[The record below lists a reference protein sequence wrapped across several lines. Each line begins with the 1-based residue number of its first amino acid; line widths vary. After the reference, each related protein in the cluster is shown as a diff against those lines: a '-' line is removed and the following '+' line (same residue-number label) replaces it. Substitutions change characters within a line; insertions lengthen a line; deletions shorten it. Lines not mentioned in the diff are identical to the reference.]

1 MHGGQVTRG
10 FHDHGQ
16 NQQEDKVNISCEQ
29 APEEFAA
36 SFPFSGDEAG
46 KEGGNDIDC
55 GDTDRNDSLRKP
67 QPVHEKCQKQ
77 QKDTG

>member
-1 MHGGQVTRG
+1 MYGRQITGR
-10 FHDHGQ
+10 FHHHGQ
-16 NQQEDKVNISCEQ
+16 NQQDDKVNASCKQ

-46 KEGGNDIDC
+46 KEGGNDIDR

-67 QPVHEKCQKQ
+67 QPVHEKCQEQ
-77 QKDTG
+77 Q

>member
-1 MHGGQVTRG
+1 MYGGQITGR
-10 FHDHGQ
+10 FHHHGQ
-16 NQQEDKVNISCEQ
+16 NQQDDKVNASCEQ

-46 KEGGNDIDC
+46 KEGSNDIDR

-67 QPVHEKCQKQ
+67 QPVHEKCQEQ
-77 QKDTG
+77 Q

>member
-1 MHGGQVTRG
+1 MYGGQIAGR
-10 FHDHGQ
+10 FHHHGQ
-16 NQQEDKVNISCEQ
+16 NQQDDKVNASCKQ

-36 SFPFSGDEAG
+36 AFPFSGDEAC
-46 KEGGNDIDC
+46 KEGGNDIDR

-77 QKDTG
+77 Q

>member
-16 NQQEDKVNISCEQ
+16 NQQDDKVNASCKKSPQEL
-29 APEEFAA
+29 AV
-36 SFPFSGDEAG
+36 SFPFSGDKAG
-46 KEGGNDIDC
+46 KEGGNDINR
-55 GDTDRNDSLRKP
+55 GDTDGNDPLRKP
-67 QPVHEKCQKQ
+67 QPVHEKRQKQ

>member
-1 MHGGQVTRG
+1 MYGRQITGR
-10 FHDHGQ
+10 FHHHGQ
-16 NQQEDKVNISCEQ
+16 NQQDDKVNASCKQ
-29 APEEFAA
+29 APEKFAA
-36 SFPFSGDEAG
+36 SFPFSSDEAG

>member
-1 MHGGQVTRG
+1 MYGRQITGR
-10 FHDHGQ
+10 FHHHGQ
-16 NQQEDKVNISCEQ
+16 NQQDDKVNASCKQ
-29 APEEFAA
+29 APEKFAA

-55 GDTDRNDSLRKP
+55 GDTDRNDSLQKP